1 MRPHFSELL
10 ANLRA
15 DLTQNPS
22 TEEELNLLE
31 LVYLDAL
38 RAHTHAAAHSRL
50 ARLQAAQNE
59 ALAAADAVWQSQTA
73 LLVAQRSA
81 AEAAR
86 AAAHAEAQAEAEAQL
101 LAQTNLGTPSEM
113 NFSAA
118 PSSTEQPAP
127 SYASTDAPSDSLEMD
142 FFAETAPAAPEVPAP
157 AAPEIPAFA
166 APDVP
171 AAVPSDTFQAPTP
184 AAVHEDDKLWAYAK
198 AAAQAAKNVLAGFPD
213 GPVDEPAPQ
222 AAAPVMPQPAASVAP
237 APEPVTPAP
246 VAYEPVAPTPVYAE
260 PVAATPV
267 APAPAAAESAAPA
280 ASETVASKAASG
292 QPKGKSLNAR
302 FSNFSLGLND
312 RLAFSKHLFNDN
324 PEDLARVVNQLNTL
338 ESFEESVDFI
348 ENMVKPEYDWSAKQ
362 DYEERFLNLIRLR
375 FE

>member
-15 DLTQNPS
+15 DLTQNPP

-86 AAAHAEAQAEAEAQL
+86 AAAHATLEA
-101 LAQTNLGTPSEM
+101 PV
-113 NFSAA
+113 AA
-118 PSSTEQPAP
+118 PAAPEVAAPAAPETSAPAP
-127 SYASTDAPSDSLEMD
+127 AAEMS
-142 FFAETAPAAPEVPAP
+142 FFAETAPAAPEVPATPAAEAPVAPAPAEISAP
-157 AAPEIPAFA
+157 AAPA
-166 APDVP
+166 AE
-171 AAVPSDTFQAPTP
+171 APTP

-222 AAAPVMPQPAASVAP
+222 AAAP
-237 APEPVTPAP
+237 EPVAPAP
-246 VAYEPVAPTPVYAE
+246 VAYEPIAPTPVYTE

-267 APAPAAAESAAPA
+267 AATPAPVAPSAPTTSAAPA
-280 ASETVASKAASG
+280 ASETVASKAASV

>member
-1 MRPHFSELL
+1 
-10 ANLRA
+10 
-15 DLTQNPS
+15 
-22 TEEELNLLE
+22 
-31 LVYLDAL
+31 
-38 RAHTHAAAHSRL
+38 
-50 ARLQAAQNE
+50 
-59 ALAAADAVWQSQTA
+59 

-113 NFSAA
+113 NFGAA
-118 PSSTEQPAP
+118 PSATEQPAP
-127 SYASTDAPSDSLEMD
+127 SYGSADAPSDSLEMD
-142 FFAETAPAAPEVPAP
+142 FFAETAPVAPEVPAP
-157 AAPEIPAFA
+157 AAPDVSAFA

-280 ASETVASKAASG
+280 ASETVASKAASV

-324 PEDLARVVNQLNTL
+324 PEDLARVINQLNTL

>member
-15 DLTQNPS
+15 DLTQNPP

-59 ALAAADAVWQSQTA
+59 ALAAADAVWHSQTA

-86 AAAHAEAQAEAEAQL
+86 AAAHATLEA
-101 LAQTNLGTPSEM
+101 PV
-113 NFSAA
+113 AA
-118 PSSTEQPAP
+118 PAAPEVAAPAAPETSAPAP
-127 SYASTDAPSDSLEMD
+127 AAEMS
-142 FFAETAPAAPEVPAP
+142 FFAETAPAAPEVPATPAAEAPVAPAPAEISAP
-157 AAPEIPAFA
+157 AAPA
-166 APDVP
+166 AE
-171 AAVPSDTFQAPTP
+171 APTP

-222 AAAPVMPQPAASVAP
+222 AAAP
-237 APEPVTPAP
+237 EPVAPAP
-246 VAYEPVAPTPVYAE
+246 VAYEPIAPTPVYTE

-267 APAPAAAESAAPA
+267 AATPAPVAPSAPTTSAAPA
-280 ASETVASKAASG
+280 ASETVASKAASV

>member
-1 MRPHFSELL
+1 
-10 ANLRA
+10 
-15 DLTQNPS
+15 
-22 TEEELNLLE
+22 
-31 LVYLDAL
+31 
-38 RAHTHAAAHSRL
+38 
-50 ARLQAAQNE
+50 
-59 ALAAADAVWQSQTA
+59 

-113 NFSAA
+113 NFGAA
-118 PSSTEQPAP
+118 PSATEQPAP
-127 SYASTDAPSDSLEMD
+127 SYGSADAPSDSLEMD
-142 FFAETAPAAPEVPAP
+142 FFAETAPAAPE
-157 AAPEIPAFA
+157 IPAF
-166 APDVP
+166 
-171 AAVPSDTFQAPTP
+171 VPSDAFQAPTP

-222 AAAPVMPQPAASVAP
+222 SAAPATPQPAASVAP
-237 APEPVTPAP
+237 APEPVAPAP
-246 VAYEPVAPTPVYAE
+246 VAYEPIAPTPVYTE

-267 APAPAAAESAAPA
+267 APSAPTTSAAPA
-280 ASETVASKAASG
+280 ASETVASKAASV

-324 PEDLARVVNQLNTL
+324 PEDLARVINQLNTL

>member
-15 DLTQNPS
+15 DLTQNPP

-86 AAAHAEAQAEAEAQL
+86 AAAHATLKAPVAAPAAEA
-101 LAQTNLGTPSEM
+101 PIV
-113 NFSAA
+113 
-118 PSSTEQPAP
+118 PAP
-127 SYASTDAPSDSLEMD
+127 
-142 FFAETAPAAPEVPAP
+142 AEIPAPAAPEVAASAAPAAEAPVAPAPAEIPAP
-157 AAPEIPAFA
+157 AAPA
-166 APDVP
+166 AE
-171 AAVPSDTFQAPTP
+171 APTP

-222 AAAPVMPQPAASVAP
+222 AAAP
-237 APEPVTPAP
+237 EPVAPAP
-246 VAYEPVAPTPVYAE
+246 VAYEPIAPTPVYTE

-267 APAPAAAESAAPA
+267 AATPAPVAAPTETKSAPSAPTTSAAPA

-348 ENMVKPEYDWSAKQ
+348 ENMVKPEYDWSTKQ

>member
-15 DLTQNPS
+15 DLTQNPP

-50 ARLQAAQNE
+50 TRLQAAQNE
-59 ALAAADAVWQSQTA
+59 ALAAADAFWQSQTA

-86 AAAHAEAQAEAEAQL
+86 AAAHATLEAPVAAPAAEAPIVPAPAEI
-101 LAQTNLGTPSEM
+101 PVP
-113 NFSAA
+113 AA
-118 PSSTEQPAP
+118 PETSAPAP
-127 SYASTDAPSDSLEMD
+127 VTEMS
-142 FFAETAPAAPEVPAP
+142 FFAETAPAAPAAPEVAASAAPAAEAPVAPAPAEIPAP
-157 AAPEIPAFA
+157 AAPA
-166 APDVP
+166 AE
-171 AAVPSDTFQAPTP
+171 APTP

-222 AAAPVMPQPAASVAP
+222 AAAP
-237 APEPVTPAP
+237 EPVAPAP
-246 VAYEPVAPTPVYAE
+246 VAYEPIAPTPVYTE

-267 APAPAAAESAAPA
+267 AATPAPVAPSAPTTSAAPA
-280 ASETVASKAASG
+280 ASETVASKAASV

-324 PEDLARVVNQLNTL
+324 PEDLARVINQLNTL

>member
-1 MRPHFSELL
+1 
-10 ANLRA
+10 
-15 DLTQNPS
+15 
-22 TEEELNLLE
+22 
-31 LVYLDAL
+31 
-38 RAHTHAAAHSRL
+38 
-50 ARLQAAQNE
+50 
-59 ALAAADAVWQSQTA
+59 
-73 LLVAQRSA
+73 
-81 AEAAR
+81 
-86 AAAHAEAQAEAEAQL
+86 
-101 LAQTNLGTPSEM
+101 
-113 NFSAA
+113 
-118 PSSTEQPAP
+118 
-127 SYASTDAPSDSLEMD
+127 MD
-142 FFAETAPAAPEVPAP
+142 FFAETAPAAPEIPAFV
-157 AAPEIPAFA
+157 APDVSAFA

-171 AAVPSDTFQAPTP
+171 AAVPSDAFQAPTP

-280 ASETVASKAASG
+280 ASETVASKAASV

-324 PEDLARVVNQLNTL
+324 PEDLARVINQLNTL

>member
-1 MRPHFSELL
+1 
-10 ANLRA
+10 
-15 DLTQNPS
+15 
-22 TEEELNLLE
+22 
-31 LVYLDAL
+31 
-38 RAHTHAAAHSRL
+38 
-50 ARLQAAQNE
+50 
-59 ALAAADAVWQSQTA
+59 
-73 LLVAQRSA
+73 
-81 AEAAR
+81 
-86 AAAHAEAQAEAEAQL
+86 
-101 LAQTNLGTPSEM
+101 M
-113 NFSAA
+113 NFGAA
-118 PSSTEQPAP
+118 PSATEQPAP

-142 FFAETAPAAPEVPAP
+142 FFGEIAPVAPEVPAP
-157 AAPEIPAFA
+157 AAPEIPAF
-166 APDVP
+166 
-171 AAVPSDTFQAPTP
+171 VPSDAFQAPTP

-222 AAAPVMPQPAASVAP
+222 AAAP
-237 APEPVTPAP
+237 EPVAPAP
-246 VAYEPVAPTPVYAE
+246 VAYEPIAPTPVYTEPAAAE
-260 PVAATPV
+260 SAAPVAATPSPV
-267 APAPAAAESAAPA
+267 APAPAAAEPAAPA
-280 ASETVASKAASG
+280 ASETVASKAASV

-324 PEDLARVVNQLNTL
+324 PEDLARVINQLNTL

>member
-15 DLTQNPS
+15 DLTQNPP

-50 ARLQAAQNE
+50 TRLQAAQNE
-59 ALAAADAVWQSQTA
+59 ALAAADAFWQSQTA

-86 AAAHAEAQAEAEAQL
+86 AAAQATLETPVAAPAAEA
-101 LAQTNLGTPSEM
+101 PIV
-113 NFSAA
+113 
-118 PSSTEQPAP
+118 PAP
-127 SYASTDAPSDSLEMD
+127 
-142 FFAETAPAAPEVPAP
+142 AEIPAPAAPEVAASAAPAAEAPVAPAP
-157 AAPEIPAFA
+157 AEIPAF
-166 APDVP
+166 
-171 AAVPSDTFQAPTP
+171 VPSEAFQAPTP

-222 AAAPVMPQPAASVAP
+222 AAAP
-237 APEPVTPAP
+237 EPVAPAP
-246 VAYEPVAPTPVYAE
+246 VAYEPIAPTPVYTE

-267 APAPAAAESAAPA
+267 AATPAPVAAPTETKSAPSAPTTSAAPA

>member
-15 DLTQNPS
+15 DLTQNPP

-50 ARLQAAQNE
+50 ERLQAAQNE

-86 AAAHAEAQAEAEAQL
+86 AAAHATLEA
-101 LAQTNLGTPSEM
+101 PV
-113 NFSAA
+113 AA
-118 PSSTEQPAP
+118 PAAPEVAAPAAPETSAPAP
-127 SYASTDAPSDSLEMD
+127 AAEMS
-142 FFAETAPAAPEVPAP
+142 FFAETAPAAPEVPATPAAEAPVAPAPAEISAP
-157 AAPEIPAFA
+157 AAPA
-166 APDVP
+166 AE
-171 AAVPSDTFQAPTP
+171 APTP

-222 AAAPVMPQPAASVAP
+222 AAAP
-237 APEPVTPAP
+237 EPVAPAP
-246 VAYEPVAPTPVYAE
+246 VAYEPIAPTPVYTE

-267 APAPAAAESAAPA
+267 AATPAPVAPSAPTTSAAPA
-280 ASETVASKAASG
+280 ASETVASKAASV

>member
-1 MRPHFSELL
+1 
-10 ANLRA
+10 
-15 DLTQNPS
+15 
-22 TEEELNLLE
+22 
-31 LVYLDAL
+31 
-38 RAHTHAAAHSRL
+38 
-50 ARLQAAQNE
+50 
-59 ALAAADAVWQSQTA
+59 
-73 LLVAQRSA
+73 
-81 AEAAR
+81 
-86 AAAHAEAQAEAEAQL
+86 
-101 LAQTNLGTPSEM
+101 
-113 NFSAA
+113 
-118 PSSTEQPAP
+118 
-127 SYASTDAPSDSLEMD
+127 MD
-142 FFAETAPAAPEVPAP
+142 FFAETAPAAPEVPATPAAEAPVAPAPAEISAP
-157 AAPEIPAFA
+157 AAPA
-166 APDVP
+166 AE
-171 AAVPSDTFQAPTP
+171 APTP

-222 AAAPVMPQPAASVAP
+222 AAAP
-237 APEPVTPAP
+237 EPVAPAP
-246 VAYEPVAPTPVYAE
+246 VAYEPIAPTPVYTE

-267 APAPAAAESAAPA
+267 AATPAPVAPSAPTTSAAPA
-280 ASETVASKAASG
+280 ASETVASKAASV

>member
-1 MRPHFSELL
+1 
-10 ANLRA
+10 
-15 DLTQNPS
+15 
-22 TEEELNLLE
+22 
-31 LVYLDAL
+31 V
-38 RAHTHAAAHSRL
+38 
-50 ARLQAAQNE
+50 
-59 ALAAADAVWQSQTA
+59 
-73 LLVAQRSA
+73 
-81 AEAAR
+81 
-86 AAAHAEAQAEAEAQL
+86 
-101 LAQTNLGTPSEM
+101 
-113 NFSAA
+113 
-118 PSSTEQPAP
+118 
-127 SYASTDAPSDSLEMD
+127 
-142 FFAETAPAAPEVPAP
+142 
-157 AAPEIPAFA
+157 PAFA

-246 VAYEPVAPTPVYAE
+246 VAYEPIAPTPVYTE
-260 PVAATPV
+260 PVAATPVAPVAATPAPV

-280 ASETVASKAASG
+280 ASETVASKAASV

-324 PEDLARVVNQLNTL
+324 PEDLARVINQLNTL

>member
-15 DLTQNPS
+15 DLTQNPP

-86 AAAHAEAQAEAEAQL
+86 AAAHATLEA
-101 LAQTNLGTPSEM
+101 PV
-113 NFSAA
+113 AA
-118 PSSTEQPAP
+118 PTAPEVAAPAAPEVAAPAP
-127 SYASTDAPSDSLEMD
+127 AAEMD
-142 FFAETAPAAPEVPAP
+142 FFAETAPAEPEVAAPSAHATPAAEAPVVPAPAEIPAP
-157 AAPEIPAFA
+157 AAPA
-166 APDVP
+166 AE
-171 AAVPSDTFQAPTP
+171 APTP

-222 AAAPVMPQPAASVAP
+222 AAAP
-237 APEPVTPAP
+237 EPVAPAP
-246 VAYEPVAPTPVYAE
+246 VAYEPIAPTPVYTEPAAAE
-260 PVAATPV
+260 PAAPVAATPSPV
-267 APAPAAAESAAPA
+267 APSAPTTSAAPA

>member
-15 DLTQNPS
+15 DLTQNP
-22 TEEELNLLE
+22 TTDEELQLLE
-31 LVYLDAL
+31 LVYIDAL
-38 RAHTHAAAHSRL
+38 RAHIQAAAE
-50 ARLQAAQNE
+50 ARLDRLQQAQND

-86 AAAHAEAQAEAEAQL
+86 AAAQAEAQAEAEAQHH
-101 LAQTNLGTPSEM
+101 AQTNLETPAEV
-113 NFSAA
+113 NFGAA
-118 PSSTEQPAP
+118 PSATEQPAT
-127 SYASTDAPSDSLEMD
+127 SYASADAPSDSLEMD
-142 FFAETAPAAPEVPAP
+142 FFAETAPAAPDVPAP
-157 AAPEIPAFA
+157 AAPEIPAF
-166 APDVP
+166 
-171 AAVPSDTFQAPTP
+171 VPSDAFQAPTP

-280 ASETVASKAASG
+280 ASETVASKAALV

-324 PEDLARVVNQLNTL
+324 PEDLARVINQLNTL

>member
-15 DLTQNPS
+15 DLTQNP
-22 TEEELNLLE
+22 TTDEELQLLE
-31 LVYLDAL
+31 LVYIDAL
-38 RAHTHAAAHSRL
+38 RAHIQAAAQ
-50 ARLQAAQNE
+50 ARLDRLQQAQND

-113 NFSAA
+113 NFGAA
-118 PSSTEQPAP
+118 PSATEQPAP
-127 SYASTDAPSDSLEMD
+127 SYGSADAPSDSLEMD
-142 FFAETAPAAPEVPAP
+142 FFAETAPAAPE
-157 AAPEIPAFA
+157 IPAF
-166 APDVP
+166 
-171 AAVPSDTFQAPTP
+171 VPSDAFQAPTP

-222 AAAPVMPQPAASVAP
+222 SAAPATPQPAASVAP

-246 VAYEPVAPTPVYAE
+246 VAYEPIAPTPVYTE

-280 ASETVASKAASG
+280 ASETVASKAASV

-324 PEDLARVVNQLNTL
+324 PEDLARVINQLNTL

>member
-15 DLTQNPS
+15 DLTQNP
-22 TEEELNLLE
+22 TTDEELQLLE
-31 LVYLDAL
+31 LVYIDAL
-38 RAHTHAAAHSRL
+38 RAHIQAAAQ
-50 ARLQAAQNE
+50 ARLDRLQQAQND

-101 LAQTNLGTPSEM
+101 LDQTNLGTPSEM
-113 NFSAA
+113 NFGAA
-118 PSSTEQPAP
+118 PSATEQPAT
-127 SYASTDAPSDSLEMD
+127 SQTSTDAPSDSLEMD

-157 AAPEIPAFA
+157 AAPEIPAF
-166 APDVP
+166 
-171 AAVPSDTFQAPTP
+171 VPSDAFQAPTP

-222 AAAPVMPQPAASVAP
+222 AAAPATPQPAASVAP

-246 VAYEPVAPTPVYAE
+246 VAYEPIAPTPVYTE

-324 PEDLARVVNQLNTL
+324 PEDLARVINQLNTL

>member
-15 DLTQNPS
+15 DLTQNPP

-86 AAAHAEAQAEAEAQL
+86 AAAHATLEAPVA
-101 LAQTNLGTPSEM
+101 
-113 NFSAA
+113 
-118 PSSTEQPAP
+118 
-127 SYASTDAPSDSLEMD
+127 
-142 FFAETAPAAPEVPAP
+142 APAAPEVAAP
-157 AAPEIPAFA
+157 AAPETSAPAPAAEMSFCAETAAA
-166 APDVP
+166 APAAPEVAASAAP
-171 AAVPSDTFQAPTP
+171 AAEAPVAPAPAEISAPAAPAAEAPTP

-222 AAAPVMPQPAASVAP
+222 AAAP
-237 APEPVTPAP
+237 EPVAPAP
-246 VAYEPVAPTPVYAE
+246 VAYEPIAPTPVYTE

-267 APAPAAAESAAPA
+267 AATPAPVAPSAPTTSAAPA
-280 ASETVASKAASG
+280 ASETVASKAASV